1 MKDNDQ
7 QLIFETYL
15 NELRA
20 SEMSSPLKDTDPETG
35 KPVDC
40 VRTEHDPKTGK
51 KTQMKCLPKEEGM
64 GQPDDFTGAEPDH
77 LHDPAD
83 DGSHRND
90 FLRMK
95 VSKAVKDIDNA
106 DFIKEV
112 IETIW
117 AMREEAGIL
126 PPDEIPHDMM
136 DDETHDEPRG
146 LSDQEKWG

>member
-1 MKDNDQ
+1 MKAIEAKNGQDAMKDKDDK
-7 QLIFETYL
+7 LIWEAL
-15 NELRA
+15 I
-20 SEMSSPLKDTDPETG
+20 
-35 KPVDC
+35 
-40 VRTEHDPKTGK
+40 
-51 KTQMKCLPKEEGM
+51 EESV